1 MMILKFMCTRFA
13 SRVENS
19 FPIGLWAGLPN
30 QTKRL
35 LLLEN
40 KAMARKSII
49 FALSLPLSLLL
60 APLTT
65 VPVAAQQSTLAIVVL
80 PTDRTVLP
88 IPEPRYPHSTVFD
101 ARNASPPPR
110 FEVKA
115 PANAPNVVIVLI
127 DDMGFGQS
135 SAFGGPIN
143 MPTVEQLANGG
154 LRYNQFH
161 TTALCS
167 PTRAALLSGRNHH
180 MNNMGSIT
188 ETATAFPGQ
197 TGQRPNSVAPLAEM
211 LRLNGYSTAAF
222 GKSHETAAWEVSP
235 SGPTDRWPTRSGF
248 DKFYGFL
255 GGETNQWA
263 PLLYD
268 GLTQVE
274 LPNDPNYNFMTDMTD
289 KAIAWVQGQK
299 SLTPDKP
306 FFVYF
311 APGAT
316 HAPHHVPKKWI
327 AKYKGKFDQGWDK
340 VREETLARQ
349 IKLGVVPA
357 GTKLAPKPEA
367 IKDWA
372 ALSAD
377 EKKLFA
383 RQMEVF
389 AGFGEYADTEIGRF
403 IKAIEAT
410 GQLDNTLIFY
420 VVGDNG
426 ASAEGGMS
434 GLFSEMTYFN
444 GVTETVQD
452 ILKHYDELGGPTT
465 YPHYAAGWAV
475 AGDTPFTWTKQ
486 VASSYGGTR
495 NGMVVH
501 WPERI
506 AAKGEVRSQW
516 HHVID
521 IAPTIL
527 EAAGLPEPKSV
538 NGTLQTPIEGV
549 SMLYTFADPK
559 AESTHKTQYFE
570 IFGNRAIYNDGWLA
584 GTVHRAAWE
593 FKPRATLEN
602 DTWELYDTRTDFSLT
617 NDLAAKNPEKLKEM
631 QDLFLKEAVKYTVL
645 PLDDRLTE
653 RFIAALVGRPDL
665 MAGRTSLTVHQGMTG
680 MSENV
685 FINLKNRSHVI
696 TAEVEVPKTGAN
708 GVILAQAGRFGG
720 WSLYVKD
727 GKPIYTYNFLGL
739 QRFTVAAKQALP
751 AGKATIRFEFA
762 YDGGGMGK
770 GGTGTIFV
778 NGKNVATGRIDRTQ
792 CCVFSADEGADV
804 GVDND
809 TPVTEAYKVPFKFT
823 GKIAKV
829 TIELKE
835 MNKADRDDAEQGR
848 KAAALKKGLSD

>member
-1 MMILKFMCTRFA
+1 MT
-13 SRVENS
+13 V
-19 FPIGLWAGLPN
+19 
-30 QTKRL
+30 RL
-35 LLLEN
+35 NWTWLVSVVAVLL
-40 KAMARKSII
+40 MATSII
-49 FALSLPLSLLL
+49 G
-60 APLTT
+60 
-65 VPVAAQQSTLAIVVL
+65 PVGAQQPAAPPPPVY

-101 ARNASPPPR
+101 ARNATPPPR
-110 FEVKA
+110 FVVKA
-115 PANAPNVVIVLI
+115 PDKAPNVLIVLI

-135 SAFGGPIN
+135 SAFGGPIH
-143 MPTVEQLANGG
+143 MPTVERLANEG
-154 LRYNQFH
+154 LRYNEFH

-248 DKFYGFL
+248 DKFYGFI

-268 GLTQVE
+268 GMIQIE
-274 LPNDPNYNFMTDMTD
+274 PSHDPNYNFMTDMTNQ
-289 KAIAWVQGQK
+289 AIAWMEYQK

-306 FFVYF
+306 FFIYF

-316 HAPHHVPKKWI
+316 HAPHHVPKEWI
-327 AKYKGKFDQGWDK
+327 AKYKGKFDQGWDIL
-340 VREETLARQ
+340 REETLARQ

-367 IKDWA
+367 IKDWDK
-372 ALSAD
+372 LTPD

-389 AGFGEYADTEIGRF
+389 AGFGEYADTEIGRLVD
-403 IKAIEAT
+403 AIGET

-420 VVGDNG
+420 IVGDNG
-426 ASAEGGMS
+426 ASAEGGMN
-434 GLFSEMTYFN
+434 GLFNEYTYFN
-444 GVTETVQD
+444 KAPETVQD
-452 ILKHYDELGGPTT
+452 ILKHYDELGGPMT
-465 YPHYAAGWAV
+465 YNHYAAGWAV
-475 AGDTPFTWTKQ
+475 AGDSPFEWTKQ

-495 NGMVVH
+495 NGMVIH
-501 WPERI
+501 WPKGI
-506 AAKGEVRSQW
+506 KAKGELRSQW

-521 IAPTIL
+521 VAPTIL

-538 NGTLQTPIEGV
+538 DGTVQEPIEGV
-549 SMLYTFADPK
+549 SMVYSFADAK
-559 AESTHKTQYFE
+559 APSRHTTQYFE
-570 IFGNRAIYNDGWLA
+570 IFGNRAIYQDGWLA

-593 FKPRATLEN
+593 YKVRRPLE
-602 DTWELYDTRTDFSLT
+602 DDVWELYDTRSDFSLA
-617 NDLAAKNPEKLKEM
+617 NDRAAKNPAKLKEL
-631 QDLFLKEAVKYTVL
+631 QDLFMKEAVKYSVL
-645 PLDDRLTE
+645 PLDDRLEE

-665 MAGRTSLTVHQGMTG
+665 MAGRTSLTVYQGMTG

-685 FINLKNRSHVI
+685 FINVKNRSHSI
-696 TAEVEVPKTGAN
+696 IAELEIPAKGAN

-720 WSLYVKD
+720 WSLYMKN
-727 GKPIYTYNFLGL
+727 GQPTYTYNWLGL
-739 QRFTVAAKQALP
+739 KRFTVAAKEALP
-751 AGKATIRFEFA
+751 PGKATLRFEFA
-762 YDGGGMGK
+762 YDGVGMGK
-770 GGTGTIFV
+770 GGTGTLIA
-778 NGKNVATGRIDRTQ
+778 NGKKVAEGRIEQTQ
-792 CCVFSADEGADV
+792 CCFFSADEGADV
-804 GVDND
+804 GADEG

-823 GKIAKV
+823 GKIDKV
-829 TIELKE
+829 TIELQE
-835 MNKADRDDAEQGR
+835 M
-848 KAAALKKGLSD
+848 KAADKDEADKAQKEAGLKKGLSD